1 MVGSSGSM
9 VMFSNEDVEVSDSY
23 VRLEGG
29 GEVERSFSA
38 VLMVIVRRFKSAGYI
53 EPDLRASI
61 SLDENLVIGKMML
74 VWLSAIKVAGI
85 EVKVV

>member
-1 MVGSSGSM
+1 
-9 VMFSNEDVEVSDSY
+9 
-23 VRLEGG
+23 
-29 GEVERSFSA
+29 
-38 VLMVIVRRFKSAGYI
+38 MVIVRRFKSAGYI